1 MLFHIKVG
9 YFSIFLYN
17 NCEKE
22 KVVHMTNE
30 ISSYLYSFKNKVIE
44 ADELASKLNTQI
56 EEFAKELR
64 KEKLDIEFEENF
76 LTILGYSY
84 RLENISQRLF
94 FTFQE
99 AVYAID
105 LDKLMRNEDSE
116 RLNSI
121 VYILVLDE
129 LIKEFNTSVIDEELK
144 KKALDTYKKIED
156 RKASENKKYHM
167 YQY

>member
-1 MLFHIKVG
+1 MIK
-9 YFSIFLYN
+9 N
-17 NCEKE
+17 
-22 KVVHMTNE
+22 
-30 ISSYLYSFKNKVIE
+30 ISDFIYSFKNNIVEAEEIVSNFDTVI
-44 ADELASKLNTQI
+44 SN
-56 EEFAKELR
+56 FAEDLK
-64 KEKLDIEFEENF
+64 KEKFNDEFEENF

-84 RLENISQRLF
+84 RLDDISQRLF

-105 LDKLMRNEDSE
+105 LDKLMKNEDSL

-129 LIKEFNTSVIDEELK
+129 IIKEFKTKKINEEQK
-144 KKALDTYKKIED
+144 QKALTVYKKIED
-156 RKASENKKYHM
+156 RKAAENKKYHM

>member
-1 MLFHIKVG
+1 MFK
-9 YFSIFLYN
+9 
-17 NCEKE
+17 
-22 KVVHMTNE
+22 E
-30 ISSYLYSFKNKVIE
+30 ISEFLYSFKNNILE
-44 ADELASKLNTQI
+44 ADELVSKHSEQI
-56 EEFAKELR
+56 SKFALAIRENKFDM
-64 KEKLDIEFEENF
+64 KYEENF

-84 RLENISQRLF
+84 RLDDVSQRLF

-105 LDKLMRNEDSE
+105 LDKLMKKEDSE
-116 RLNSI
+116 ELNSI

-129 LIKEFNTSVIDEELK
+129 IIKEYKTKEINEEQK
-144 KKALDTYKKIED
+144 QKALEVYKKIED